1 MKRILGPAGTS
12 VTLTIL
18 NPGSEQSRDVT
29 LVRAHLTLHNVTWQR
44 LPDTTI
50 AHVRVAVFSKGVS
63 QDLKQALT
71 DIHQQ
76 GLTGIILDLRND
88 PGGLLDEA
96 VGVAS
101 QFLSSGNVVLEQDAQ
116 GHTTPIAVKSGG
128 LATTLPVVVLINQ
141 GTASGAEIVA
151 GALQA
156 AHRATL
162 VGEKTFGTGTVL
174 NEFKLSDGS
183 VLLLATEEW
192 LTPQGH
198 LIWHQGIAPDE
209 VIPLPANTSP
219 LLPEL
224 EPGMSSTQLQANGD
238 QQLLQALALL
248 SHPKNP
254 GH

>member
-1 MKRILGPAGTS
+1 
-12 VTLTIL
+12 
-18 NPGSEQSRDVT
+18 
-29 LVRAHLTLHNVTWQR
+29 
-44 LPDTTI
+44 
-50 AHVRVAVFSKGVS
+50 VAVFSKGVS

-71 DIHQQ
+71 EIRKQ

-88 PGGLLDEA
+88 PGGLLNEA

-101 QFLSSGNVVLEQDAQ
+101 QFLSNGNVALEQDAQ
-116 GHTTPIAVKSGG
+116 GRTNPIAVQPGG

-151 GALQA
+151 GALQV

-162 VGEKTFGTGTVL
+162 VGEQTFGTGTVL

-192 LTPQGH
+192 LTPNGH
-198 LIWHQGIAPDE
+198 LIWRQGIVPDV
-209 VIPLPANTSP
+209 VITLPLNTSL

-224 EPGMSSTQLQANGD
+224 ERNMSSGQLRSSGD
-238 QQLLQALALL
+238 QQLLRALVLL
-248 SHPKNP
+248 THLKNP
-254 GH
+254 AH